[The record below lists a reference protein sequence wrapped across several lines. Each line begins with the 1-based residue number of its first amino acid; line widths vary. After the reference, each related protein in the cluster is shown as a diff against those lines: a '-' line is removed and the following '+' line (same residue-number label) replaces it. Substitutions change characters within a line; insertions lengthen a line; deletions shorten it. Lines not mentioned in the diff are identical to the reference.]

1 MDCHITDVQVLFFVK
16 NNLKKTGSSYLSSFL
31 LNVSKLICMKK
42 YGLYDDFGI
51 IVWSNA
57 FCKSFFIGMKFPKL
71 DKLMLI
77 VHFFP
82 VSRWK
87 SIRKYPIKKLFTILL
102 LYFFSFLIYSL
113 AASLAAVVI
122 NCLELTMMPS
132 RMKRSF
138 IMGKAKG
145 FSVSS
150 TKAAFYQLNGAFLG
164 WSPIA
169 VKRLT
174 GNLPALLSI
183 IMSGW
188 LWRVFFGVYQIC
200 IGKLKH
206 FQRKILSFVNRQ
218 VM

>member
-1 MDCHITDVQVLFFVK
+1 M
-16 NNLKKTGSSYLSSFL
+16 
-31 LNVSKLICMKK
+31 
-42 YGLYDDFGI
+42 
-51 IVWSNA
+51 
-57 FCKSFFIGMKFPKL
+57 
-71 DKLMLI
+71 
-77 VHFFP
+77 
-82 VSRWK
+82 
-87 SIRKYPIKKLFTILL
+87 FTILL

-113 AASLAAVVI
+113 AAFLVAVVI

-183 IMSGW
+183 IMSVW
-188 LWRVFFGVYQIC
+188 LWRVFFWVQS
-200 IGKLKH
+200 LSDLHEWKH
-206 FQRKILSFVNRQ
+206 FQWKILSFVNRQ
-218 VM
+218 VLPQTGHVKLTFESNFLFWKLYLLKKMV

>member
-1 MDCHITDVQVLFFVK
+1 M
-16 NNLKKTGSSYLSSFL
+16 
-31 LNVSKLICMKK
+31 
-42 YGLYDDFGI
+42 
-51 IVWSNA
+51 
-57 FCKSFFIGMKFPKL
+57 
-71 DKLMLI
+71 
-77 VHFFP
+77 
-82 VSRWK
+82 
-87 SIRKYPIKKLFTILL
+87 LL

-113 AASLAAVVI
+113 AAFLVAVVI

-174 GNLPALLSI
+174 GNLPALLSM
-183 IMSGW
+183 IMSGG
-188 LWRVFFGVYQIC
+188 LRSFLFVF
-200 IGKLKH
+200 
-206 FQRKILSFVNRQ
+206 LSSEFVRFSWMKTFSKGNFKFCE
-218 VM
+218 

>member
-1 MDCHITDVQVLFFVK
+1 
-16 NNLKKTGSSYLSSFL
+16 
-31 LNVSKLICMKK
+31 
-42 YGLYDDFGI
+42 
-51 IVWSNA
+51 
-57 FCKSFFIGMKFPKL
+57 
-71 DKLMLI
+71 
-77 VHFFP
+77 
-82 VSRWK
+82 
-87 SIRKYPIKKLFTILL
+87 
-102 LYFFSFLIYSL
+102 
-113 AASLAAVVI
+113 
-122 NCLELTMMPS
+122 MMPS

-188 LWRVFFGVYQIC
+188 LWSFVFLEFRICQIC
-200 IGKLKH
+200 MNENIFKEN
-206 FQRKILSFVNRQ
+206 F
-218 VM
+218 

>member
-1 MDCHITDVQVLFFVK
+1 MDCHNTDVQGFFCEEQ
-16 NNLKKTGSSYLSSFL
+16 LKTDRSSHLPSFL
-31 LNVSKLICMKK
+31 LNVSKLICIKNMD
-42 YGLYDDFGI
+42 LMMTLALFFGAI
-51 IVWSNA
+51 LV
-57 FCKSFFIGMKFPKL
+57 
-71 DKLMLI
+71 LI

-87 SIRKYPIKKLFTILL
+87 SIWKYPIKKLFTILL

-113 AASLAAVVI
+113 AAFLVAVVI

-174 GNLPALLSI
+174 GNLPALLSNFCRFGCGVWI
-183 IMSGW
+183 
-188 LWRVFFGVYQIC
+188 FGVQ
-200 IGKLKH
+200 
-206 FQRKILSFVNRQ
+206 N
-218 VM
+218 

>member
-1 MDCHITDVQVLFFVK
+1 
-16 NNLKKTGSSYLSSFL
+16 
-31 LNVSKLICMKK
+31 
-42 YGLYDDFGI
+42 
-51 IVWSNA
+51 
-57 FCKSFFIGMKFPKL
+57 
-71 DKLMLI
+71 
-77 VHFFP
+77 
-82 VSRWK
+82 
-87 SIRKYPIKKLFTILL
+87 
-102 LYFFSFLIYSL
+102 
-113 AASLAAVVI
+113 
-122 NCLELTMMPS
+122 MMPS

-188 LWRVFFGVYQIC
+188 LCVFFIFWWGGGVQN
-200 IGKLKH
+200 
-206 FQRKILSFVNRQ
+206 LSDLHG
-218 VM
+218 

>member
-1 MDCHITDVQVLFFVK
+1 MQIEKKSLTFHLYSSFFHF
-16 NNLKKTGSSYLSSFL
+16 LWKKTCDRNQF
-31 LNVSKLICMKK
+31 KE
-42 YGLYDDFGI
+42 
-51 IVWSNA
+51 
-57 FCKSFFIGMKFPKL
+57 
-71 DKLMLI
+71 
-77 VHFFP
+77 
-82 VSRWK
+82 
-87 SIRKYPIKKLFTILL
+87 LFTILL

-113 AASLAAVVI
+113 AAFLVAVVI

-188 LWRVFFGVYQIC
+188 LWNLCFFGVQN
-200 IGKLKH
+200 LSDLHEWKH